1 MQQLFFGS
9 IATLRQDS
17 TLYSLTNPL
26 LMHNRDLRGAN
37 LTRARLVGADLRYSN
52 LTGATT
58 DGTDFSFTNFSGVRI
73 GDKVYADPTVCAI
86 RSIGTCRPD
95 TSLSTINWA
104 ELTTGSLP
112 GVNNG
117 LKVDTFIGFE
127 LDTFAGMSR
136 VRLSPLRC

>member
-1 MQQLFFGS
+1 M
-9 IATLRQDS
+9 S
-17 TLYSLTNPL
+17 TLDRCHAAARQHPL
-26 LMHNRDLRGAN
+26 LVDKSFAN
-37 LTRARLVGADLRYSN
+37 AQSRPAWGESDKSETRRADLRYSN

-112 GVNNG
+112 EDLNFV
-117 LKVDTFIGFE
+117 TY
-127 LDTFAGMSR
+127 
-136 VRLSPLRC
+136 